1 VSLALQ
7 GSSTLLEARKT
18 TGRVVLH
25 SFLALSAQW
34 YDSMALV
41 VLGPQLASAL
51 LPADMPQ
58 LQQLHRLFGAFAV
71 GHVLWLL
78 GCFLW
83 PAKAAKLGRKALLL
97 WTMSLSGFCT
107 ALVGCMPSYAEVRA
121 YSRCRATQQL
131 VGGRRKV

>member
-1 VSLALQ
+1 VCLVLQ
-7 GSSTLLEARKT
+7 GASTLLEARKT

-58 LQQLHRLFGAFAV
+58 LQQLQRLFGIFAV

-83 PAKAAKLGRKALLL
+83 PAKAVKLGRKGLLL
-97 WTMSLSGFCT
+97 WTMGLSGFCT

-121 YSRCRATQQL
+121 PFRCRATQHL
-131 VGGRRKV
+131 VGARHRF